1 MKPLL
6 SVLIISYNHEA
17 YIEQTLDSVINQKT
31 TFPFEIVIG
40 DDASPDNTRAICLKY
55 AEKYPNLV
63 RVMPAT
69 QNLGVVPN
77 YIRTLEAC
85 EGQFIAHLDGD
96 DYWLDP
102 LKLQKQIDRF
112 RADPNLTMCYTSRQ
126 VFREDWKDISSEAER
141 EHLKNYYGKDL
152 GNGFFSITDGEDN
165 KKYYVEDFC
174 GNAFFHLSTLVFKK
188 PVANTIINHLAR
200 FKNIVDRPLS
210 IMLLQE
216 LGGYAVKIPD
226 VCIVFRMN
234 NNSLFSPADEVKRNQ
249 MTNEMYAT
257 LGELYPNL
265 AKYFNHHLNVS
276 AYFELRQAYRQKD
289 KATVRTLA
297 TQIISRPTFRNNWQL
312 KFKAALHMPTVIF

>member
-6 SVLIISYNHEA
+6 SVLIISYNHEQ

-40 DDASPDNTRAICLKY
+40 DDASPDNTRAICMKY
-55 AEKYPNLV
+55 AKKYPNLV

-69 QNLGVVPN
+69 NNLGVVPN

-96 DYWLDP
+96 DYWIDP
-102 LKLQKQIDRF
+102 LKLQKQVDRF
-112 RADPNLTMCYTSRQ
+112 RTDSDLTMCYTSRQ
-126 VFREDWKDISSEAER
+126 VFREDWKDISSATER
-141 EHLKNYYGKDL
+141 EYLKNYYGKDL

-165 KKYYVEDFC
+165 KKYRVEDFC

-188 PVANTIINHLAR
+188 PVANTIINHLSR

-216 LGGYAVKIPD
+216 LGGYAMKIPD

-234 NNSLFSPADEVKRNQ
+234 KNSLFSPADEVKRNR

-257 LGELYPNL
+257 LGELYPSL

-276 AYFELRQAYRQKD
+276 AYFELRQAYRQND

-297 TQIISRPTFRNNWQL
+297 TQIISRPTFKNNWQL
-312 KFKAALHMPTVIF
+312 KFKAALHIPIAIF

>member
-6 SVLIISYNHEA
+6 SVLIISYNHEQ
-17 YIEQTLDSVINQKT
+17 YIRQTLDSVIGQKT

-40 DDASPDNTRAICLKY
+40 DDASPDATRAICLEY
-55 AEKYPNLV
+55 AEKYPDLV
-63 RVMPAT
+63 RVMPET
-69 QNLGVVPN
+69 KNLGVVPN

-96 DYWLDP
+96 DYWIDP
-102 LKLQKQIDRF
+102 MKLQKQIDRL
-112 RADPNLTMCYTSRQ
+112 RADADLTMCYTSRQ
-126 VFREDWKDISSEAER
+126 VFREDWKDISSESARKQLE
-141 EHLKNYYGKDL
+141 NYYGEDL
-152 GNGFFSITDGEDN
+152 GNGFFSVTDGEDN
-165 KKYYVEDFC
+165 KKYRVEDFC
-174 GNAFFHLSTLVFKK
+174 GHAFFHLSTLVFKK
-188 PVANTIINHLAR
+188 PVNTIINHLAR

-210 IMLLQE
+210 IILLQE

-234 NNSLFSPADEVKRNQ
+234 NNSSFSPADELKRNR

-276 AYFELRQAYRQKD
+276 AYFELRQAYRRKD
-289 KATVRTLA
+289 KATVKTLA
-297 TQIISRPTFRNNWQL
+297 TQIINRPTFKNNWQL
-312 KFKAALHMPTVIF
+312 KFKAALHIPTVIFG